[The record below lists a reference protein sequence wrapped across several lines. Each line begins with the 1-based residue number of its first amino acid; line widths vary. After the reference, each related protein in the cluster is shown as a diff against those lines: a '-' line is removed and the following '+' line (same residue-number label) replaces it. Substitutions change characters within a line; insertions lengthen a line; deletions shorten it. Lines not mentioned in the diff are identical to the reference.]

1 MTRGGRVRWR
11 VRPGS
16 LVWWGEVLWG
26 TAVVAGL
33 VVLALAAGPHAGP

>member
-1 MTRGGRVRWR
+1 MRTRWQ

-26 TAVVAGL
+26 TALFAGL
-33 VVLALAAGPHAGP
+33 VALALAAGPRG

>member
-1 MTRGGRVRWR
+1 MSRRGRVRWR

-16 LVWWGEVLWG
+16 ILWWTEVLWG

-33 VVLALAAGPHAGP
+33 VALALAAGPHG